1 MKNKLDKIY
10 ESKIVHNSFLD
21 KDSVIDAMTESY
33 ILGLNE
39 SEQKYLKTAKKYFI
53 DNLEMDDNI
62 LRCGPKY
69 FLYVYD
75 SLYPNRGKQKNDLNW
90 HLIN

>member
-1 MKNKLDKIY
+1 MKNNLDKIY

-39 SEQKYLKTAKKYFI
+39 SEQKYNKLKLAFESLLDYWG
-53 DNLEMDDNI
+53 DYGNYNSSRNHMEEMWREEAGI
-62 LRCGPKY
+62 L
-69 FLYVYD
+69 
-75 SLYPNRGKQKNDLNW
+75 
-90 HLIN
+90 

>member
-1 MKNKLDKIY
+1 MKNNLDKIY

-39 SEQKYLKTAKKYFI
+39 SEQKYTKLKLAFESLLDYWG
-53 DNLEMDDNI
+53 DYGNYNSSRNHMEEMWREEAGI
-62 LRCGPKY
+62 L
-69 FLYVYD
+69 
-75 SLYPNRGKQKNDLNW
+75 
-90 HLIN
+90 